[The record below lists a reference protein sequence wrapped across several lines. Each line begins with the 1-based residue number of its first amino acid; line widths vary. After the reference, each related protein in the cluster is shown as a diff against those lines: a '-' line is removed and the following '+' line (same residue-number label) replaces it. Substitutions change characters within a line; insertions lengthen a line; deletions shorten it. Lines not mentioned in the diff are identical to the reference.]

1 MNHPESSSKDVHCQL
16 LGGQGSASPDPLNF
30 PYNFKVIPEPPNLRL
45 NSQSYQES
53 LRGLLKAN
61 YFSRNV
67 LESCPLLPMHGWLTG
82 RSCYGVLGNISL
94 PPPRLR
100 LTPLLIRL
108 TVMTQAFR
116 GLWLSP
122 WEQTG
127 PDAEQEARHGSTGYK
142 KSYLE
147 ANLQIEHPS
156 DPEQHLWLSLGAS
169 TIGVSLLWPKVASL
183 SAT

>member
-82 RSCYGVLGNISL
+82 RSCYGVLAISASPHPDSGSL
-94 PPPRLR
+94 PYHPAHSYDPGFSWL
-100 LTPLLIRL
+100 
-108 TVMTQAFR
+108 MAF
-116 GLWLSP
+116 
-122 WEQTG
+122 
-127 PDAEQEARHGSTGYK
+127 
-142 KSYLE
+142 
-147 ANLQIEHPS
+147 
-156 DPEQHLWLSLGAS
+156 SLGADWARRRA
-169 TIGVSLLWPKVASL
+169 GGQAWEHRL
-183 SAT
+183 